1 MKSIGQVKAAIGFRD
16 GSGRSLQSFVLS
28 IELIDEYQFLA
39 S

>member
-16 GSGRSLQSFVLS
+16 GSGRSFVLS
-28 IELIDEYQFLA
+28 IELINEYQFLA